1 MTTRAVVKTPTL
13 GLLGTRQAFGAVC
26 VRVAREKTVHV
37 VIVGCG
43 RVGSTLG
50 RELVGAGHTVAVIDR
65 KSEAFSRLGEAFT
78 GQKITGIGFD
88 RDVLIEA
95 GIEKAGA
102 LAAVTNGDNSNIL
115 IARVAREEFGID
127 RVVARIYD
135 PKRAEIYERLGIATV
150 ATVKWTSERI
160 LRRILPDLPA
170 VEWTDP
176 SAKVVLVEREL
187 PKNLVGSRV
196 LSLDSATARI
206 VAVRRLGAAMI
217 PVADTVIQEG
227 DVAYVAAEIK
237 SLEAFDASLASSN
250 GKGH

>member
-1 MTTRAVVKTPTL
+1 
-13 GLLGTRQAFGAVC
+13 
-26 VRVAREKTVHV
+26 VHV

-50 RELVGAGHTVAVIDR
+50 RELVAVGHTVAVVDR
-65 KSEAFSRLGEAFT
+65 KSEAFSRLGESFS
-78 GQKITGIGFD
+78 GQKIAGIGFD
-88 RDVLIEA
+88 RDILIEA

-115 IARVAREEFGID
+115 IARVAREEFGIE

-160 LRRILPDLPA
+160 LRRILPELPA

-187 PKNLVGSRV
+187 PKTLVGTRV

-206 VAVRRLGAAMI
+206 VSIRRLGAAI
-217 PVADTVIQEG
+217 VPVADTVVQEG
-227 DVAYVAAEIK
+227 DVAYVAVEVK
-237 SLEAFDASLASSN
+237 SLEAFDASLASTS

>member
-1 MTTRAVVKTPTL
+1 M
-13 GLLGTRQAFGAVC
+13 
-26 VRVAREKTVHV
+26 HV

-50 RELVGAGHTVAVIDR
+50 RELVAVGHTVAVVDR
-65 KSEAFSRLGEAFT
+65 KSEAFSRLGESFS
-78 GQKITGIGFD
+78 GQKIAGIGFD
-88 RDVLIEA
+88 RDILIEA
-95 GIEKAGA
+95 GIENAGA

-115 IARVAREEFGID
+115 IARVAREEFGIE

-160 LRRILPDLPA
+160 LRRILPELPA

-187 PKNLVGSRV
+187 PKTLVGTRV
-196 LSLDSATARI
+196 LSLDSAIARI
-206 VAVRRLGAAMI
+206 VSVRRLGAAII
-217 PVADTVIQEG
+217 PGADTVVQEG
-227 DVAYVAAEIK
+227 DVAYVAVEVK
-237 SLEAFDASLASSN
+237 SLEAFDASLASTS

>member
-1 MTTRAVVKTPTL
+1 M
-13 GLLGTRQAFGAVC
+13 
-26 VRVAREKTVHV
+26 HV

-43 RVGSTLG
+43 RVGSTLA
-50 RELVGAGHTVAVIDR
+50 RELSSQGHTVAIVDR
-65 KSEAFSRLGEAFT
+65 KPEAFARLGEGFS
-78 GQKITGIGFD
+78 GSRIVGIGFD

-95 GIEKAGA
+95 GIERAGA
-102 LAAVTNGDNSNIL
+102 LASVTNGDNSNIL
-115 IARVAREEFGID
+115 IARVAREEFGLE

-187 PKNLVGSRV
+187 AKPLVGRRV
-196 LSLDSATARI
+196 LEFDTDFARV
-206 VAVRRLGAAMI
+206 VAIRRLGAAVI
-217 PVADTVIQEG
+217 PNADTVVQEG
-227 DVAYVAAEIK
+227 DVVYVAAAITRIAD
-237 SLEAFDASLASSN
+237 LDATLGIATL
-250 GKGH
+250 GKAH